1 MWYALAV
8 KKPGCSVNS
17 PPCAGIPA
25 FAIYGDT
32 LNDDGLRKM
41 RLRDHPLMSYR
52 GVCNWPPVW
61 VGIAGEK
68 RRPRGEIGIL
78 REVRYSRISSLGG
91 SRLHLLITHEQSHYL
106 STLPFDDRAF
116 CLQIYQVLTN
126 NCGKSIDQIGT
137 IDLSY
142 TL

>member
-1 MWYALAV
+1 
-8 KKPGCSVNS
+8 
-17 PPCAGIPA
+17 
-25 FAIYGDT
+25 
-32 LNDDGLRKM
+32 M

-52 GVCNWPPVW
+52 DVRNWPPVW

-68 RRPRGEIGIL
+68 RRPRDEIGIL
-78 REVRYSRISSLGG
+78 REVRYSRISLGA
-91 SRLHLLITHEQSHYL
+91 SRLHLLITHKQNHYL
-106 STLPFDDRAF
+106 GTLLFDHRAF

-126 NCGKSIDQIGT
+126 NCGKSIHQIGA